1 MAKVSPTTI
10 TTAAQGKKISL
21 ERAQMISTALGRQTN
36 EIFTI
41 EKDTTPLSSKTITEY
56 HRLISTVLAQAEKEM
71 LVLFNAASKAT
82 PPKLERKEAET
93 FQPEEVQKIRDCLE
107 HEPIK
112 WKTMTHLLL
121 ITGCRRGE
129 VMGLK

>member
-1 MAKVSPTTI
+1 
-10 TTAAQGKKISL
+10 
-21 ERAQMISTALGRQTN
+21 
-36 EIFTI
+36 
-41 EKDTTPLSSKTITEY
+41 
-56 HRLISTVLAQAEKEM
+56 M

-82 PPKLERKEAET
+82 PPKLEQKEAET

-112 WKTMTHLLL
+112 WKTMAHLLL

-129 VMGLK
+129 IMGLKWEDVEWDRNRLKIARSLLYSPARGVLRTPPKPAIYAVFPCLARQCSF